1 MRRRVRK
8 LIGTFRA
15 AFCPMRVRGFCRR
28 YACTEA
34 EMKFSRLNPFVR
46 TAGIYEF
53 IGNSDECR
61 AYDSRIIYMISGDI
75 TIGIEDE
82 KKFHLPVGSLLYIPA
97 GTRYR
102 LRGQYLRAA
111 VITFDLTDAY
121 SDEVER
127 IPPALPENFDPAL
140 CHTAEIPPFDKVL
153 LLPDAEAERDSFI
166 RIANIA
172 TSAEGEYLAE
182 ISAHLKLILL
192 KLAETVSEN
201 ALPAR
206 MVESLDAY
214 IRENCGEEISN
225 TEIGAIFGYH
235 PFYVSRVLKEKKG
248 ITLRQYII
256 SYRLKAAKRML
267 ELTKKSIAEIAEET
281 GFTDA
286 SYFTKTFRQSFGM
299 TPKEWRNKFKEEF
312 I

>member
-1 MRRRVRK
+1 M
-8 LIGTFRA
+8 
-15 AFCPMRVRGFCRR
+15 
-28 YACTEA
+28 E
-34 EMKFSRLNPFVR
+34 FSKLNPFIR
-46 TAGIYEF
+46 TAGVYET
-53 IGNSDECR
+53 IGNSEECR

-75 TIGIEDE
+75 TVNIEDE
-82 KKFHLPVGSLLYIPA
+82 KKFHLSVGNVLYIPA
-97 GTRYR
+97 GVRYK
-102 LRGQYLRAA
+102 LKGQYLRAA
-111 VITFDLTDAY
+111 VITFDLTADHCDI
-121 SDEVER
+121 SER
-127 IPPALPENFDPAL
+127 IPPLA
-140 CHTAEIPPFDKVL
+140 TAEFDEEKMHVASITPFDKVL
-153 LLPDAEAERDSFI
+153 RLDDMESERDTFI
-166 RIANIA
+166 KIGNIA
-172 TSAEGEYLAE
+172 TSAEGAWRSEV
-182 ISAHLKLILL
+182 SAMLKLILL

-206 MVESLDAY
+206 MVEALDEY
-214 IRENCGEEISN
+214 IRENCSDEISN

-267 ELTKKSIAEIAEET
+267 ELTKKSIAEIAEEN

-286 SYFTKTFRQSFGM
+286 SYFTKTFRQSFGL